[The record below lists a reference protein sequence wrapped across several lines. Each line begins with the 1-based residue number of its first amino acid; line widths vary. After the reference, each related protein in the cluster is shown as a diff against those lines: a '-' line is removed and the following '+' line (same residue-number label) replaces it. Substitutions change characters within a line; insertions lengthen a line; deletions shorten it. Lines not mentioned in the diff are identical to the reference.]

1 MDFLDQEALMRS
13 FTTADLNK
21 QVGEVTDAAQR
32 APVVIT
38 RRSKPR
44 FVLMS
49 LEHYEA
55 LRGPNDPRRAFTL
68 DTMTDDLRDGLLQAA
83 KAYEQEHGGGD

>member
-1 MDFLDQEALMRS
+1 MRTFS
-13 FTTADLNK
+13 TADLNK

-55 LRGPNDPRRAFTL
+55 LRGPEDPRRAFTL
-68 DTMTDDLRDGLLQAA
+68 DTMPDDLRDGLLQAA
-83 KAYEQEHGGGD
+83 EAFEREHGGDD

>member
-1 MDFLDQEALMRS
+1 MRS

-38 RRSKPR
+38 RRSNKAHGL
-44 FVLMS
+44 VELG
-49 LEHYEA
+49 EA
-55 LRGPNDPRRAFTL
+55 SYCYANTSSKRRTHRHTCRA
-68 DTMTDDLRDGLLQAA
+68 
-83 KAYEQEHGGGD
+83 QELH

>member
-1 MDFLDQEALMRS
+1 MRS

-55 LRGPNDPRRAFTL
+55 LRGPEDRRRAFTI
-68 DTMTDDLRDGLLQAA
+68 DTMPDDLREGLLQAA
-83 KAYEQEHGGGD
+83 EAYEREHGDDD

>member
-1 MDFLDQEALMRS
+1 MRS

-32 APVVIT
+32 APVIIT

-55 LRGPNDPRRAFTL
+55 LRGRDEEPAPAIRAAPAGA
-68 DTMTDDLRDGLLQAA
+68 RSGLA
-83 KAYEQEHGGGD
+83 

>member
-1 MDFLDQEALMRS
+1 MRT
-13 FTTADLNK
+13 FTTVDLNK

-49 LEHYEA
+49 MEHYES
-55 LRGPNDPRRAFTL
+55 LRGKDDPRRAFTI
-68 DTMTDDLRDGLLQAA
+68 DSMPADIREGLLRAA
-83 KAYEQEHGGGD
+83 DAYEQEYGGDD

>member
-1 MDFLDQEALMRS
+1 MRS

-21 QVGEVTDAAQR
+21 QIGEVTDAAQR

-55 LRGPNDPRRAFTL
+55 LRRPEYPRRAFTI
-68 DTMTDDLRDGLLQAA
+68 DTMPDEFRDGLLQAA
-83 KAYEQEHGGGD
+83 ESYERERSDDD